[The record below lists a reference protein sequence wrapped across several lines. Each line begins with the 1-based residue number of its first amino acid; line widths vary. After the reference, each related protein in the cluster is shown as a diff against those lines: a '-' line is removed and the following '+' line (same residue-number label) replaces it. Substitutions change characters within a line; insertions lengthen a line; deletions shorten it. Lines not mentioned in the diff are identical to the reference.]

1 MKLKQLHLI
10 QTRGLSSSKKR
21 YDLDRLI
28 AISALFPAPPSH
40 TGSVG
45 PIAYFC
51 FAARLPRRF
60 WRLSAKSAGSV
71 RSCTPFSTGCRRKN
85 VSPRSSSQRRL
96 DVGPLSVRFRLEWS
110 QTAPAGAPIPCG
122 VRRLWPRTTT
132 FSISSR
138 NAAAVVSQENCRL
151 QLKAPSDNHRCRS
164 GSRATRIAARAIAS
178 GVASVSIPVSP
189 SLTASW

>member
-1 MKLKQLHLI
+1 MRSITRGVASSSTKHVARLHSMKLKQLHLI

-96 DVGPLSVRFRLEWS
+96 DARPLSIRLRPKRGAGQKRPIEAFANGAR
-110 QTAPAGAPIPCG
+110 QTDTGRPNP
-122 VRRLWPRTTT
+122 RLSGTKIRN
-132 FSISSR
+132 SS
-138 NAAAVVSQENCRL
+138 NTESRL
-151 QLKAPSDNHRCRS
+151 CC
-164 GSRATRIAARAIAS
+164 
-178 GVASVSIPVSP
+178 
-189 SLTASW
+189 